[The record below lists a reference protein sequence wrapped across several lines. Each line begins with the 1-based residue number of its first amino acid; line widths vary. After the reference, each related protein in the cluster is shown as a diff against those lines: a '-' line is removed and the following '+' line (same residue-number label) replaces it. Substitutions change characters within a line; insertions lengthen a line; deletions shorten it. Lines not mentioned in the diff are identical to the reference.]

1 MARNELDEIDNNI
14 ISALREDGRMSFA
27 EIARRNNVSAGM
39 IRERYLRLIRDDV
52 LKVVAV
58 SNLPVLNDRKLTLIG
73 IKVEGSQI
81 QEIINEIAALDE
93 VIYLAICTGRYDI
106 MAEVVYR
113 DNAEL
118 LQFLTKRLRTIKGIR
133 DTESFDYLD
142 VVKEVYV

>member
-1 MARNELDEIDNNI
+1 MARNELDEIDYKI

-27 EIARRNNVSAGM
+27 DIARRNKVSAGM

-58 SNLPVLNDRKLTLIG
+58 SNLPVLKGRKMNLIG

-81 QEIINEIAALDE
+81 QEIANEIAALDE
-93 VIYLAICTGRYDI
+93 VIYLVICTGRYDI
-106 MAEVVYR
+106 MAEVVCR
-113 DNAEL
+113 DNAHL
-118 LQFLTKRLRTIKGIR
+118 LQFLTKRLRIIKGIQ

-142 VVKEVYV
+142 VVKEIYI